1 MWITRVSI
9 KNPVFATMVMV
20 GIVVLGVFSYT
31 RLRVEQMPDVTL
43 PFCNV
48 ITVYPGASPEAVE
61 TDVSKPIEY
70 AVNTVSGVKRIYSNS
85 REGQSQVFVEFR
97 QGTDITRAIQDARDK
112 IALIRSNFPRDVKDP
127 QVVRVDVEDNRPTMS
142 LAVISPTVDLR
153 ELTSLTDQ
161 TIVKTLEHI
170 PGVAQIDVNGRVT
183 RQILIQIKP
192 SSLASLGIGVDQVMA
207 AVQNANQD
215 VPAGRITRGR
225 NDSVVRVEG
234 KIKDPAQFG
243 RIIVAQQ
250 GGGPVYLSQVA
261 DVIDGEKELD
271 SISRINGRPSITLD
285 IRKAQDA
292 NIVET
297 GRGVADALRELKT
310 RLPQDVDVQITYSQA
325 LQAERSVKRVKETIV
340 EGGLLTVLIVFL
352 FLHSW
357 RSTIITGLTLPISV
371 IATFIALYAFG
382 FTLNMMTLMALS
394 LCIGLL
400 IDDAIVV
407 RENIVRHLGMG
418 KSHPTAAREGTDEI
432 GLAVMATTFAI
443 VAVFVPIAFM
453 KGLIGQFF
461 FQFGLTV
468 ATAVL
473 VSLFVSF
480 TLDPM
485 LSSVWH
491 DPAASRFK
499 RVPWLGRF
507 MNRVES
513 VVEWVHAVYG
523 RMLEWAISTRQRRV
537 YVPVFGLWKAARTG
551 DWSEARPR
559 WAKIS
564 NRGIVLW
571 TAFLIFCSSF
581 ALLPLIGKE
590 LQPQVDESFISLR
603 LNTPVGTSLEFT
615 DVKTREVEAILK
627 RFPEVVLAMTTVG
640 NAWDG
645 RNYARVNL
653 KLVDRDKRKRSQK
666 DLERDIRDALKPI
679 PGIELALGYD
689 RPIWV
694 NLLGPDPDTLKTLIN
709 EFAAKVAKVPGIA
722 DMETSE
728 KALNP
733 ALSIRLNN
741 DAAAD
746 LGISVQQ
753 VGATV
758 RPLLAGETVTY
769 WLGPDGQNYEVNVQ
783 LPKQGRQLASDLG
796 NLYLSTNKR
805 GPDGELRMVPLRQV
819 AEIVESTSPQI
830 IKRQDLQRR
839 VALYANAEG
848 RPSGNVGDDVKK
860 IVNETVLPPGYRFAI
875 AGQQEDTEESA
886 SALFAALAMAII
898 FIYLV
903 LASQFASFTQ
913 PLAIMAS
920 LPFTLIG
927 VLLALMLTGTTLN
940 ILSMIG
946 FVMLMGLV
954 TKNAILLV
962 DFANRSRRG
971 GAALHDALLTAG
983 QVRLRPILMTTA
995 AMIFGM
1001 LPLALGLGESGE
1013 TQAPMG
1019 RAIIGGVITSTLL
1032 TLVVVPVIYTY
1043 LDRYMEWHRARRSLR
1058 AMRAALVGSP
1068 HAGEA
1073 RAPQTGAVNTPAT
1086 GD

>member
-9 KNPVFATMVMV
+9 NNPVFATMVMV
-20 GIVVLGVFSYT
+20 GIVVLGVFSYA

-43 PFCNV
+43 PFV
-48 ITVYPGASPEAVE
+48 DVETAYPGASPEVVE
-61 TDVSKPIEY
+61 TDVSKPIEN

-85 REGQSQVFVEFR
+85 REGRSQVFVEFR
-97 QGTDITRAIQDARDK
+97 LGTDVTRAIQDARDK
-112 IALIRSNFPRDVKDP
+112 IAVVRPNFPRDVKDP
-127 QVVRVDVEDNRPTMS
+127 QVVRVEIEDNRPTVA
-142 LAVISPTVDLR
+142 LAVLSPTVELR

-161 TIVKTLEHI
+161 TIVKAVENI
-170 PGVAQIDVNGRVT
+170 PGVAQVTVNGRVT

-192 SSLASLGIGVDQVMA
+192 SALASFGIGVDQVMS

-225 NDSVVRVEG
+225 NDSIVRVEG

-271 SISRINGRPSITLD
+271 SISRINGRPSITID

-297 GRGVADALRELKT
+297 GRGVRDALESLKA
-310 RLPQDVDVQITYSQA
+310 RLPQDVEVRLVYSQA
-325 LQAERSVKRVKETIV
+325 DEVERSIARVKATII
-340 EGGLLTVLIVFL
+340 EGALLTVLIVFL

-357 RSTIITGLTLPISV
+357 RSTVITGLTLPIAV

-418 KSHPTAAREGTDEI
+418 KTHVAAAREGTDEI

-453 KGLIGQFF
+453 KGIVGQFF

-468 ATAVL
+468 AVAVL

-485 LSSVWH
+485 LSSIWR
-491 DPAASRFK
+491 DPPGSRFS

-507 MNRVES
+507 MDRVER
-513 VVEWVHAVYG
+513 VVEWIHAVYG
-523 RMLEWAISTRQRRV
+523 RLLEWAISGAHRRV
-537 YVPVFGLWKAARTG
+537 YLPTIGLWTVARTG
-551 DWSEARPR
+551 QWQALKPR
-559 WAKIS
+559 WATLS

-571 TAFLIFCSSF
+571 TAVLIFFGSF
-581 ALLPLIGKE
+581 ALLPFIGKE
-590 LQPQVDESFISLR
+590 FQPQIDESFISLR
-603 LNTPVGTSLEFT
+603 LNTPVGTSLEST
-615 DVKTREVEAILK
+615 DGKVREVEEVLK
-627 RFPEVVLAMTTVG
+627 QFPEIVLAMTTVG
-640 NAWDG
+640 SWDG

-653 KLVDRDKRKRSQK
+653 RLTDRGERARTQK
-666 DLERDIRDALKPI
+666 DLERAIRNALKPI

-694 NLLGPDPDTLKTLIN
+694 NLLGPDPDRLKQLIN
-709 EFAAKVAKVPGIA
+709 EFAAKVAQVPGIA
-722 DMETSE
+722 DMEISE
-728 KALNP
+728 KAASP

-769 WLGPDGQNYEVNVQ
+769 WLGPDAQNYEVNVQ
-783 LPKQGRQLASDLG
+783 LPKEGRQLASDLG
-796 NLYLSTNKR
+796 NLYISTNKR

-819 AEIVESTSPQI
+819 AEIVETTSPQI

-860 IVNETVLPPGYRFAI
+860 IIEATTLPPGYRFVV
-875 AGQQEDTEESA
+875 AGQQEDTAEST
-886 SALFAALAMAII
+886 AALVASLGLAII

-920 LPFTLIG
+920 LPFTVIG
-927 VLLALMLTGTTLN
+927 VLLALLLTDTTLN
-940 ILSMIG
+940 LFSMIG

-962 DFANRSRRG
+962 DFANRARRG
-971 GAALHDALLTAG
+971 GASLHDALLTAG

-995 AMIFGM
+995 AMIGGM

-1032 TLVVVPVIYTY
+1032 TLVVVPVLYTY
-1043 LDRYMEWHRARRSLR
+1043 LDRLAEWRKARRAVR
-1058 AMRAALVGSP
+1058 HARVAGAAD
-1068 HAGEA
+1068 
-1073 RAPQTGAVNTPAT
+1073 APAP

>member
-1 MWITRVSI
+1 
-9 KNPVFATMVMV
+9 
-20 GIVVLGVFSYT
+20 
-31 RLRVEQMPDVTL
+31 
-43 PFCNV
+43 
-48 ITVYPGASPEAVE
+48 
-61 TDVSKPIEY
+61 
-70 AVNTVSGVKRIYSNS
+70 
-85 REGQSQVFVEFR
+85 
-97 QGTDITRAIQDARDK
+97 
-112 IALIRSNFPRDVKDP
+112 
-127 QVVRVDVEDNRPTMS
+127 
-142 LAVISPTVDLR
+142 
-153 ELTSLTDQ
+153 
-161 TIVKTLEHI
+161 
-170 PGVAQIDVNGRVT
+170 
-183 RQILIQIKP
+183 
-192 SSLASLGIGVDQVMA
+192 
-207 AVQNANQD
+207 
-215 VPAGRITRGR
+215 
-225 NDSVVRVEG
+225 
-234 KIKDPAQFG
+234 
-243 RIIVAQQ
+243 
-250 GGGPVYLSQVA
+250 
-261 DVIDGEKELD
+261 
-271 SISRINGRPSITLD
+271 
-285 IRKAQDA
+285 
-292 NIVET
+292 
-297 GRGVADALRELKT
+297 
-310 RLPQDVDVQITYSQA
+310 
-325 LQAERSVKRVKETIV
+325 
-340 EGGLLTVLIVFL
+340 
-352 FLHSW
+352 
-357 RSTIITGLTLPISV
+357 
-371 IATFIALYAFG
+371 
-382 FTLNMMTLMALS
+382 
-394 LCIGLL
+394 
-400 IDDAIVV
+400 
-407 RENIVRHLGMG
+407 
-418 KSHPTAAREGTDEI
+418 
-432 GLAVMATTFAI
+432 
-443 VAVFVPIAFM
+443 
-453 KGLIGQFF
+453 
-461 FQFGLTV
+461 
-468 ATAVL
+468 
-473 VSLFVSF
+473 
-480 TLDPM
+480 
-485 LSSVWH
+485 
-491 DPAASRFK
+491 
-499 RVPWLGRF
+499 
-507 MNRVES
+507 
-513 VVEWVHAVYG
+513 VYG
-523 RMLEWAISTRQRRV
+523 RMLEWAISTQQRRV
-537 YVPVFGLWKAARTG
+537 YVPVFGVWRAVRTG
-551 DWSEARPR
+551 EASALRPR

-571 TAFLIFCSSF
+571 TAFAIFCSSF
-581 ALLPLIGKE
+581 ALLPFIGKE

-615 DVKTREVEAILK
+615 DVKTREVERVLK
-627 RFPEVVLAMTTVG
+627 QFPEIALAMTTVG

-653 KLVDRDKRKRSQK
+653 KLTDRESRTRSQK
-666 DLERDIRDALKPI
+666 DLERVIRNALKPI
-679 PGIELALGYD
+679 PGIELALGFD

-694 NLLGPDPDTLKTLIN
+694 NLLGPDPDTLKKLIS
-709 EFAAKVAKVPGIA
+709 EFAAKVSKVPGIA

-783 LPKQGRQLASDLG
+783 LPKEGRRLASDLG

-819 AEIVESTSPQI
+819 ADIAESTSPQI

-860 IVNETVLPPGYRFAI
+860 IVKETVLPPGYRFVI

-913 PLAIMAS
+913 PVAIMAS

-927 VLLALMLTGTTLN
+927 VLLALILTGTTLN

-962 DFANRSRRG
+962 DFANRSRRA
-971 GAALHDALLTAG
+971 GATLHDALLTAG

-1019 RAIIGGVITSTLL
+1019 RAIIGGVLTSTLL

-1043 LDRYMEWHRARRSLR
+1043 LDRFMEWRRVRKARR
-1058 AMRAALVGSP
+1058 AI
-1068 HAGEA
+1068 HAGTIGA
-1073 RAPQTGAVNTPAT
+1073 TDADTGRATPPRTADAPAT

>member
-1 MWITRVSI
+1 
-9 KNPVFATMVMV
+9 
-20 GIVVLGVFSYT
+20 
-31 RLRVEQMPDVTL
+31 
-43 PFCNV
+43 
-48 ITVYPGASPEAVE
+48 
-61 TDVSKPIEY
+61 
-70 AVNTVSGVKRIYSNS
+70 
-85 REGQSQVFVEFR
+85 
-97 QGTDITRAIQDARDK
+97 
-112 IALIRSNFPRDVKDP
+112 
-127 QVVRVDVEDNRPTMS
+127 
-142 LAVISPTVDLR
+142 
-153 ELTSLTDQ
+153 
-161 TIVKTLEHI
+161 
-170 PGVAQIDVNGRVT
+170 
-183 RQILIQIKP
+183 
-192 SSLASLGIGVDQVMA
+192 
-207 AVQNANQD
+207 
-215 VPAGRITRGR
+215 
-225 NDSVVRVEG
+225 
-234 KIKDPAQFG
+234 
-243 RIIVAQQ
+243 
-250 GGGPVYLSQVA
+250 
-261 DVIDGEKELD
+261 
-271 SISRINGRPSITLD
+271 
-285 IRKAQDA
+285 
-292 NIVET
+292 
-297 GRGVADALRELKT
+297 
-310 RLPQDVDVQITYSQA
+310 
-325 LQAERSVKRVKETIV
+325 
-340 EGGLLTVLIVFL
+340 
-352 FLHSW
+352 
-357 RSTIITGLTLPISV
+357 
-371 IATFIALYAFG
+371 
-382 FTLNMMTLMALS
+382 MMTLMALS

-418 KSHPTAAREGTDEI
+418 KSHPAAAREGTDEI

-453 KGLIGQFF
+453 KGIVGQFF

-468 ATAVL
+468 AVAVL

-491 DPAASRFK
+491 DPPGSRFS

-507 MNRVES
+507 MDRVED
-513 VVEWVHAVYG
+513 VVQWFHAVYG
-523 RMLEWAISTRQRRV
+523 RLLEWAISEKRRRL
-537 YVPVFGLWKAARTG
+537 YIPTIGIFAAVRTK
-551 DWSEARPR
+551 SSTPLRPR
-559 WAKIS
+559 WVTIT

-571 TAFLIFCSSF
+571 TALLIFLGSF
-581 ALLPLIGKE
+581 GLLPFIGKE
-590 LQPQVDESFISLR
+590 FSPQVDESFISLR

-615 DVKTREVEAILK
+615 DKKIREAEAALK
-627 RFPEVVLAMTTVG
+627 QFPEILFAMTTVG

-645 RNYARVNL
+645 RNYARINL
-653 KLVDRDKRKRSQK
+653 KLTDRDKRARTQK
-666 DLERDIRDALKPI
+666 DLERDIRNALKPI
-679 PGIELALGYD
+679 PGIELAVGYD

-694 NLLGPDPDTLKTLIN
+694 NLLGPDPETLTKLIN

-746 LGISVQQ
+746 LGISVQR

-783 LPKQGRQLASDLG
+783 LPRAGRQLASDLG

-819 AEIVESTSPQI
+819 ADIVESTSPQI

-860 IVNETVLPPGYRFAI
+860 IMDATVLPPGYRFAI
-875 AGQQEDTEESA
+875 AGQQEDTQESM
-886 SALFAALAMAII
+886 SALVAALGLAII

-913 PLAIMAS
+913 PVAIMAS

-927 VLLALMLTGTTLN
+927 VLLALLLTGTTLN

-971 GAALHDALLTAG
+971 GASLHDALLTAG
-983 QVRLRPILMTTA
+983 QVRLRPIMMTTA

-1001 LPLALGLGESGE
+1001 LPLAMGLGESGE

-1019 RAIIGGVITSTLL
+1019 RAIIGGVMTSTLL

-1043 LDRYMEWHRARRSLR
+1043 LDRLTEWRRARKSRH
-1058 AMRAALVGSP
+1058 AARIAS
-1068 HAGEA
+1068 AD
-1073 RAPQTGAVNTPAT
+1073 APAS

>member
-1 MWITRVSI
+1 MWVTRVSI

-20 GIVVLGVFSYT
+20 GIVVLGLFSYA

-43 PFCNV
+43 PFV
-48 ITVYPGASPEAVE
+48 DIETVYPGASPEVVE
-61 TDVSKPIEY
+61 TDVSKPIEN

-85 REGQSQVFVEFR
+85 RDGRSQVFVEFR
-97 QGTDITRAIQDARDK
+97 LGTDVTRAIQDARDK
-112 IALIRSNFPRDVKDP
+112 IALVRPTFPRDVKDP
-127 QVVRVDVEDNRPTMS
+127 QVIRVQIEDNQPTVS
-142 LAVISPTVDLR
+142 LAVLSPTVDLR

-161 TIVKTLEHI
+161 TIVKVLENI

-192 SSLASLGIGVDQVMA
+192 SAMTSFGIGIDQVMT

-215 VPAGRITRGR
+215 VPAGRITRGH
-225 NDSVVRVEG
+225 NDSIVRVEG

-271 SISRINGRPSITLD
+271 SISRINGRPSITID

-292 NIVET
+292 NIIET
-297 GRGVADALRELKT
+297 GRGVKEAIESLKG
-310 RLPQDVDVQITYSQA
+310 RLPQDVEVRIVYSQA
-325 LQAERSVKRVKETIV
+325 DQVQKSLDRVKSTIL
-340 EGGLLTVLIVFL
+340 EGALLTVLIVFL

-357 RSTIITGLTLPISV
+357 RSTIITGLTLPIAV

-407 RENIVRHLGMG
+407 RENIVRHLTLG
-418 KSHPTAAREGTDEI
+418 KTHVAAAREGTDEI

-453 KGLIGQFF
+453 KGIIGQFF

-468 ATAVL
+468 AVAVL

-485 LSSVWH
+485 LSSVWR
-491 DPAASRFK
+491 DPPGSRFS

-507 MNRVES
+507 MDRVES
-513 VVEWVHAVYG
+513 VVEWVHKVYG
-523 RMLEWAISTRQRRV
+523 RLLEWAISDTHRRV
-537 YVPVFGLWKAARTG
+537 YVPAIGLWTALRTG
-551 DWSEARPR
+551 DWRALKPR
-559 WAKIS
+559 RATIT
-564 NRGIVLW
+564 NRGIVVW
-571 TAFLIFCSSF
+571 TALLIFFGSF
-581 ALLPLIGKE
+581 ALLPFIGKE
-590 LQPQVDESFISLR
+590 FQPQVDESFISLR

-615 DVKTREVEAILK
+615 DSKVREIETVLK
-627 RFPEVVLAMTTVG
+627 QFPEIVLAMTTVG
-640 NAWDG
+640 TQDG
-645 RNYARVNL
+645 RNYARVNVRL
-653 KLVDRDKRKRSQK
+653 TDRGARSRSQK
-666 DLERDIRDALKPI
+666 DIETAIRTALKPI

-694 NLLGPDPDTLKTLIN
+694 NLLGPDPDTLKQLIN
-709 EFAAKVAKVPGIA
+709 EFAEKVAKVPGIA

-728 KALNP
+728 KAANP

-769 WLGPDGQNYEVNVQ
+769 WLGPDQQNYEVNVQ
-783 LPKQGRQLASDLG
+783 LPREGRRLASDLG
-796 NLYLSTNKR
+796 NLYISTNKR

-819 AEIVESTSPQI
+819 AEIVETTSPQI

-860 IVNETVLPPGYRFAI
+860 IIDATKLPPGYRFAI
-875 AGQQEDTEESA
+875 AGQQEDTAESM
-886 SALFAALAMAII
+886 AALLSSLALAII

-913 PLAIMAS
+913 PVAIMAS

-927 VLLALMLTGTTLN
+927 VLLALLLTNTTLN

-962 DFANRSRRG
+962 DFANRTRRG
-971 GAALHDALLTAG
+971 GATLHDALLTAG

-1043 LDRYMEWHRARRSLR
+1043 LDRLHEWWRARK
-1058 AMRAALVGSP
+1058 AAR
-1068 HAGEA
+1068 EA
-1073 RAPQTGAVNTPAT
+1073 RHAARADAPAT

>member
-192 SSLASLGIGVDQVMA
+192 SSLASLGIGVDQVMS

-215 VPAGRITRGR
+215 VPAGRITRGQ

-325 LQAERSVKRVKETIV
+325 EQAERSVKRVKETII

-418 KSHPTAAREGTDEI
+418 KSHPAAAREGTDEI

-513 VVEWVHAVYG
+513 VIEWVHAVYG

-551 DWSEARPR
+551 DWSAARPR

-627 RFPEVVLAMTTVG
+627 RFPEVLLAMTTVG

-645 RNYARVNL
+645 RN
-653 KLVDRDKRKRSQK
+653 
-666 DLERDIRDALKPI
+666 
-679 PGIELALGYD
+679 
-689 RPIWV
+689 
-694 NLLGPDPDTLKTLIN
+694 
-709 EFAAKVAKVPGIA
+709 
-722 DMETSE
+722 
-728 KALNP
+728 
-733 ALSIRLNN
+733 
-741 DAAAD
+741 
-746 LGISVQQ
+746 
-753 VGATV
+753 
-758 RPLLAGETVTY
+758 
-769 WLGPDGQNYEVNVQ
+769 
-783 LPKQGRQLASDLG
+783 
-796 NLYLSTNKR
+796 
-805 GPDGELRMVPLRQV
+805 
-819 AEIVESTSPQI
+819 
-830 IKRQDLQRR
+830 
-839 VALYANAEG
+839 
-848 RPSGNVGDDVKK
+848 
-860 IVNETVLPPGYRFAI
+860 
-875 AGQQEDTEESA
+875 
-886 SALFAALAMAII
+886 
-898 FIYLV
+898 
-903 LASQFASFTQ
+903 
-913 PLAIMAS
+913 
-920 LPFTLIG
+920 
-927 VLLALMLTGTTLN
+927 
-940 ILSMIG
+940 
-946 FVMLMGLV
+946 
-954 TKNAILLV
+954 
-962 DFANRSRRG
+962 
-971 GAALHDALLTAG
+971 
-983 QVRLRPILMTTA
+983 
-995 AMIFGM
+995 
-1001 LPLALGLGESGE
+1001 
-1013 TQAPMG
+1013 
-1019 RAIIGGVITSTLL
+1019 
-1032 TLVVVPVIYTY
+1032 
-1043 LDRYMEWHRARRSLR
+1043 
-1058 AMRAALVGSP
+1058 
-1068 HAGEA
+1068 
-1073 RAPQTGAVNTPAT
+1073 
-1086 GD
+1086 

>member
-20 GIVVLGVFSYT
+20 GICVLGLFAYA
-31 RLRVEQMPDVTL
+31 RLRVEQMPDVSL
-43 PFCNV
+43 PFCNI

-85 REGQSQVFVEFR
+85 RDAQSQVFVQFR
-97 QGTDITRAIQDARDK
+97 EGTDITRAIQDARDK
-112 IALIRSNFPRDVKDP
+112 IALIRSSFPRDVKDP
-127 QVVRVDVEDNRPTMS
+127 QVVRVDVEDNRATVS
-142 LAVISPTVDLR
+142 LAVLSKTVDLR

-161 TIVKTLEHI
+161 TIVKALENI
-170 PGVAQIDVNGRVT
+170 PGVAQVDVNGRVT

-192 SSLASLGIGVDQVMA
+192 SALASLGIGVDQVMT

-215 VPAGRITRGR
+215 VPAGRITRGH

-271 SISRINGRPSITLD
+271 SISRINGRPAITID

-297 GRGVADALRELKT
+297 GRGVAQALKDLKQ
-310 RLPQDVDVQITYSQA
+310 RLPADVDVQLVFSQA
-325 LQAERSVKRVKETIV
+325 EEVEASVARVKSTII
-340 EGGLLTVLIVFL
+340 EGALLTVLIVFL

-357 RSTIITGLTLPISV
+357 RSTIITGLTLPIAV

-407 RENIVRHLGMG
+407 RENIVRHLSMG
-418 KSHPTAAREGTDEI
+418 KSHVAAAREGTDEI

-453 KGLIGQFF
+453 KGIVGQFF

-468 ATAVL
+468 AVAVL

-485 LSSVWH
+485 LSSVWR
-491 DPAASRFK
+491 DPPGSRFSK
-499 RVPWLGRF
+499 APWLGRF
-507 MNRVES
+507 MDRVEG
-513 VVEWVHAVYG
+513 VVEWVHKVYG
-523 RMLEWAISTRQRRV
+523 RLLNWAISDSKHRL
-537 YVPVFGLWKAARTG
+537 YVPTIGVLKAIHTRSLAPLK
-551 DWSEARPR
+551 PR
-559 WAKIS
+559 WARIT

-571 TAFLIFCSSF
+571 VAVLIFFGSF
-581 ALLPLIGKE
+581 TLLPFIGKE
-590 LQPQVDESFISLR
+590 FSPQVDESFISLR

-615 DVKTREVEAILK
+615 DTKVREVEQVLK
-627 RFPEVVLAMTTVG
+627 QFPEVVLAMTTVG
-640 NAWDG
+640 SAWDG

-653 KLVDRDKRKRSQK
+653 KLTPRGDRARTQK
-666 DLERDIRDALKPI
+666 DLEKAIRDALKPI
-679 PGIELALGYD
+679 PGIELALGFD

-694 NLLGPDPDTLKTLIN
+694 NLLGPDPDTLKQLIN

-728 KALNP
+728 KAANP

-769 WLGPDGQNYEVNVQ
+769 WLAPDGNNYEVNVQ
-783 LPKQGRQLASDLG
+783 LPKEGRRLASDLG
-796 NLYLSTNKR
+796 NLYLSTNKK
-805 GPDGELRMVPLRQV
+805 GPDGEQRMVPLRQV

-860 IVNETVLPPGYRFAI
+860 IIKDTQLPPGYRFAI
-875 AGQQEDTEESA
+875 AGQQEDTEESMTA
-886 SALFAALAMAII
+886 LISALALAVI

-913 PLAIMAS
+913 PVAIMAS

-927 VLLALMLTGTTLN
+927 VLLALLLTGTTLN

-962 DFANRSRRG
+962 DFANRGRRG
-971 GAALHDALLTAG
+971 GESLHDALLAAG

-1019 RAIIGGVITSTLL
+1019 RAIIGGVITSTML

-1043 LDRYMEWHRARRSLR
+1043 LDRFNEWNKARRT
-1058 AMRAALVGSP
+1058 AK
-1068 HAGEA
+1068 EA
-1073 RAPQTGAVNTPAT
+1073 RHAAAVNAPAP
-1086 GD
+1086 GDD

>member
-1 MWITRVSI
+1 M
-9 KNPVFATMVMV
+9 
-20 GIVVLGVFSYT
+20 G
-31 RLRVEQMPDVTL
+31 
-43 PFCNV
+43 
-48 ITVYPGASPEAVE
+48 
-61 TDVSKPIEY
+61 
-70 AVNTVSGVKRIYSNS
+70 
-85 REGQSQVFVEFR
+85 
-97 QGTDITRAIQDARDK
+97 
-112 IALIRSNFPRDVKDP
+112 
-127 QVVRVDVEDNRPTMS
+127 
-142 LAVISPTVDLR
+142 VDL
-153 ELTSLTDQ
+153 
-161 TIVKTLEHI
+161 
-170 PGVAQIDVNGRVT
+170 
-183 RQILIQIKP
+183 
-192 SSLASLGIGVDQVMA
+192 VMR
-207 AVQNANQD
+207 AVQTANPD
-215 VPAGRITRGR
+215 GPAGRTPRGHH
-225 NDSVVRVEG
+225 DSVVRVEG
-234 KIKDPAQFG
+234 KIKDPVQFG
-243 RIIVAQQ
+243 RIIDAQQ

-271 SISRINGRPSITLD
+271 SISRINGRPSITID

-297 GRGVADALRELKT
+297 GRGVRDAIQALKA
-310 RLPQDVDVQITYSQA
+310 RLPQDVEVQLVYSQA
-325 LQAERSVKRVKETIV
+325 EQVEASVARVKATII
-340 EGGLLTVLIVFL
+340 EGALLTVLIVFL

-357 RSTIITGLTLPISV
+357 RSTIITGLTLPIAV
-371 IATFIALYAFG
+371 IATFIAIYAFG

-418 KSHPTAAREGTDEI
+418 KSHPAAAREGTDEI

-453 KGLIGQFF
+453 KGIVGQFF

-468 ATAVL
+468 AVAVL
-473 VSLFVSF
+473 VSLFVRF

-491 DPAASRFK
+491 DPPGSRFS

-507 MNRVES
+507 MDRVED
-513 VVEWVHAVYG
+513 VVQWFHAVYG
-523 RMLEWAISTRQRRV
+523 RLLEWAISEKRRRL
-537 YVPVFGLWKAARTG
+537 YIPAIGVFAALRAG
-551 DWSEARPR
+551 SSAPLRPR
-559 WAKIS
+559 WVTIT

-571 TAFLIFCSSF
+571 TALLIFLGSF
-581 ALLPLIGKE
+581 GLLPFIGKE
-590 LQPQVDESFISLR
+590 FSPQVDESFISLR

-615 DVKTREVEAILK
+615 DKKVREAEAVLK
-627 RFPEVVLAMTTVG
+627 QFPEILLAMTTVG

-645 RNYARVNL
+645 RNYARINL
-653 KLVDRDKRKRSQK
+653 KLTDRDKRARTQK
-666 DLERDIRDALKPI
+666 ELERDIRNALKPI

-694 NLLGPDPDTLKTLIN
+694 NLLGPDPDTLKQLIN
-709 EFAAKVAKVPGIA
+709 EFAAKVAKIPGIA

-746 LGISVQQ
+746 LGISVQR

-783 LPKQGRQLASDLG
+783 LPREGRQLASDLG

-819 AEIVESTSPQI
+819 ADIVESTSPQI

-860 IVNETVLPPGYRFAI
+860 IIDSTVLPPGYRFAV
-875 AGQQEDTEESA
+875 AGQQEDTQESM
-886 SALFAALAMAII
+886 SALVAALGLAII

-913 PLAIMAS
+913 PVAIMAS

-927 VLLALMLTGTTLN
+927 VLLALLLTGTTLN

-971 GAALHDALLTAG
+971 GASLHDALLTAG
-983 QVRLRPILMTTA
+983 QVRLRPIMMTTA

-1019 RAIIGGVITSTLL
+1019 RAIIGGVLTSTLL

-1043 LDRYMEWHRARRSLR
+1043 LDRFTEWRRARKARHAARISR
-1058 AMRAALVGSP
+1058 AD
-1068 HAGEA
+1068 
-1073 RAPQTGAVNTPAT
+1073 APAP

>member
-20 GIVVLGVFSYT
+20 GIVVLGAFSYA
-31 RLRVEQMPDVTL
+31 RLGVEQMPDVKL
-43 PFCNV
+43 PFANV

-61 TDVSKPIEY
+61 NDVSRPIEY

-85 REGQSQVFVEFR
+85 REAQSQVFVEFR
-97 QGTDITRAIQDARDK
+97 LGTDITRAIQDARDK

-142 LAVISPTVDLR
+142 LAVLSPTVDLR

-161 TIVKTLEHI
+161 TIVKALENV

-192 SSLASLGIGVDQVMA
+192 SALASLGIGVDQVMT

-215 VPAGRITRGR
+215 VPAGRITRGH

-250 GGGPVYLSQVA
+250 GGGAVYLSQVA

-297 GRGVADALRELKT
+297 GRGVREALQSLKQ
-310 RLPQDVDVQITYSQA
+310 RLPQDVEVRMVYSQA
-325 LQAERSVKRVKETIV
+325 EQVERSVARVKATII
-340 EGGLLTVLIVFL
+340 EGALLTVLIVFL

-382 FTLNMMTLMALS
+382 FTLNMMTLMAMS

-418 KSHPTAAREGTDEI
+418 KAHPAAAREGTDEI

-468 ATAVL
+468 AVAVL

-491 DPAASRFK
+491 DPPGSRFS

-507 MNRVES
+507 MDRVER
-513 VVEWVHAVYG
+513 VIEWMHAVYG
-523 RMLEWAISTRQRRV
+523 RVLEWAIGEKKRRI
-537 YVPVFGLWKAARTG
+537 YVPVVGVWRALRTG
-551 DWSEARPR
+551 SLQALKPR
-559 WAKIS
+559 WATIS
-564 NRGIVLW
+564 HRGIVLW
-571 TAFLIFCSSF
+571 TAIAIFFGSF
-581 ALLPLIGKE
+581 ALLPFIGKE
-590 LQPQVDESFISLR
+590 FQPQVDESFISLR

-615 DVKTREVEAILK
+615 DSKVHEVEALLK
-627 RFPEVVLAMTTVG
+627 QFPEIVLAMTTVG

-645 RNYARVNL
+645 RNYARINL
-653 KLVDRDKRKRSQK
+653 KLTDRTERARSQK
-666 DLERDIRDALKPI
+666 DLERAIRQALRPI

-694 NLLGPDPDTLKTLIN
+694 NLLGQDPETLKRLIS
-709 EFAAKVAKVPGIA
+709 EFAEKVAKVPGIA

-758 RPLLAGETVTY
+758 RPLLAGETVSY
-769 WLGPDGQNYEVNVQ
+769 WLGPDAQNYEVNVQ
-783 LPKQGRQLASDLG
+783 LPKEGRRLASDLG

-805 GPDGELRMVPLRQV
+805 GPDGQLRMVPLRQV
-819 AEIVESTSPQI
+819 AEIVETTSPQI

-860 IVNETVLPPGYRFAI
+860 IVEATVLPPGYRFAI
-875 AGQQEDTEESA
+875 AGQQEDTQESM
-886 SALFAALAMAII
+886 SALIASLGLAII

-913 PLAIMAS
+913 PIAIMAS

-927 VLLALMLTGTTLN
+927 VLLALLLTGTTLN

-962 DFANRSRRG
+962 DFANRARRG
-971 GAALHDALLTAG
+971 GAELHDALLSAG

-1019 RAIIGGVITSTLL
+1019 RAIIGGVVTSTLL

-1043 LDRYMEWHRARRSLR
+1043 LDHLMGWRRARRAR
-1058 AMRAALVGSP
+1058 HAATAAHS
-1068 HAGEA
+1068 A
-1073 RAPQTGAVNTPAT
+1073 APAHPAPVTPAAAAAP
-1086 GD
+1086 GDD

>member
-20 GIVVLGVFSYT
+20 GIVVLGLFAYA
-31 RLRVEQMPDVTL
+31 RLGVEQMPDVTL

-61 TDVSKPIEY
+61 IDVSKPIEY

-127 QVVRVDVEDNRPTMS
+127 QVVRVDVEDNRPTVS
-142 LAVISPTVDLR
+142 LAVLSPTVDLR

-161 TIVKTLEHI
+161 TIVKAIENI
-170 PGVAQIDVNGRVT
+170 PGVAQVDVNGRVT

-192 SSLASLGIGVDQVMA
+192 SALASLGIGVDQVMT

-215 VPAGRITRGR
+215 VPAGRITRGQ

-234 KIKDPAQFG
+234 KIKDPVQFG

-250 GGGPVYLSQVA
+250 GGGPVYHSQVA

-271 SISRINGRPSITLD
+271 SISRINGRPSITID

-297 GRGVADALRELKT
+297 GRGVRDAIQALKA
-310 RLPQDVDVQITYSQA
+310 RLPQDVEVQLVYSQA
-325 LQAERSVKRVKETIV
+325 EQVEASVARVKATII
-340 EGGLLTVLIVFL
+340 EGALLTVLIVFL

-357 RSTIITGLTLPISV
+357 RSTIITGLTLPIAV
-371 IATFIALYAFG
+371 IATFIAIYAFG

-418 KSHPTAAREGTDEI
+418 KSHPAAAREGTDEI

-453 KGLIGQFF
+453 KGIVGQFF

-468 ATAVL
+468 AVAVL

-491 DPAASRFK
+491 DPPGSRFS

-507 MNRVES
+507 MDRVED
-513 VVEWVHAVYG
+513 VVQWFHAVYG
-523 RMLEWAISTRQRRV
+523 RLLEWAISEKRRRL
-537 YVPVFGLWKAARTG
+537 YIPAIGVFAALRAG
-551 DWSEARPR
+551 SSAPLRPR
-559 WAKIS
+559 WVTIT

-571 TAFLIFCSSF
+571 TALLIFLGSF
-581 ALLPLIGKE
+581 GLLPFIGKE
-590 LQPQVDESFISLR
+590 FSPQVDESFISLR

-615 DVKTREVEAILK
+615 DKKVREAEAVLK
-627 RFPEVVLAMTTVG
+627 QFPEILLAMTTVG

-645 RNYARVNL
+645 RNYARINL
-653 KLVDRDKRKRSQK
+653 KLTDRDKRARTQK
-666 DLERDIRDALKPI
+666 DLERDIRNALKPI

-694 NLLGPDPDTLKTLIN
+694 NLLGPDPDTLKQLIN
-709 EFAAKVAKVPGIA
+709 EFAAKVAKIPGIA

-746 LGISVQQ
+746 LGISVQR

-783 LPKQGRQLASDLG
+783 LPREGRQLASDLG

-819 AEIVESTSPQI
+819 ADIVESTSPQI

-860 IVNETVLPPGYRFAI
+860 IIDSTVLPPGYRFAV
-875 AGQQEDTEESA
+875 AGQQEDTQESM
-886 SALFAALAMAII
+886 SALVAALGLAII

-913 PLAIMAS
+913 PVAIMAS

-927 VLLALMLTGTTLN
+927 VLLALLLTGTTLN

-971 GAALHDALLTAG
+971 GASLHDALLTAG
-983 QVRLRPILMTTA
+983 QVRLRPIMMTTA

-1019 RAIIGGVITSTLL
+1019 RAIIGGVLTSTLL

-1043 LDRYMEWHRARRSLR
+1043 LDRFTEWRRARKARHAARISR
-1058 AMRAALVGSP
+1058 AD
-1068 HAGEA
+1068 
-1073 RAPQTGAVNTPAT
+1073 APAP

>member
-9 KNPVFATMVMV
+9 NNPVFATMVMV
-20 GIVVLGVFSYT
+20 GIVVLGVFSYA

-43 PFCNV
+43 PFV
-48 ITVYPGASPEAVE
+48 DIETVYPGASPEVVE

-85 REGQSQVFVEFR
+85 REGRSQVFVEFR
-97 QGTDITRAIQDARDK
+97 LGTDVTRAIQDARDK
-112 IALIRSNFPRDVKDP
+112 IALVRPSFPRDVKDP
-127 QVVRVDVEDNRPTMS
+127 QVVRVEIEDNRPTIS
-142 LAVISPTVDLR
+142 LAVLSPTVELR

-161 TIVKTLEHI
+161 TIVKAVENI
-170 PGVAQIDVNGRVT
+170 PGVAQVIVNGRVT

-192 SSLASLGIGVDQVMA
+192 SALASLGIGVDQVMT

-215 VPAGRITRGR
+215 VPAGRITRGH
-225 NDSVVRVEG
+225 NDSIVRVEG
-234 KIKDPAQFG
+234 KIKDPSQFA

-271 SISRINGRPSITLD
+271 SISRINGRPSITID
-285 IRKAQDA
+285 IRKSQDA
-292 NIVET
+292 NIIET
-297 GRGVADALRELKT
+297 GRGVREAIESLKA
-310 RLPQDVDVQITYSQA
+310 RLPQDVEVRLVYSQA
-325 LQAERSVKRVKETIV
+325 DQVEASVAQVKATIV
-340 EGGLLTVLIVFL
+340 EGALLTVLIVFL

-357 RSTIITGLTLPISV
+357 RSTIITGLTLPIAV
-371 IATFIALYAFG
+371 IATFIAIYAFG

-407 RENIVRHLGMG
+407 RENIVRHLGLG
-418 KSHPTAAREGTDEI
+418 KTHHAAAREGTDEI

-453 KGLIGQFF
+453 KGLVGQFF

-468 ATAVL
+468 AVAVL

-485 LSSVWH
+485 LSSVWR
-491 DPAASRFK
+491 DPPGSRFS

-507 MNRVES
+507 MDRVER
-513 VVEWVHAVYG
+513 VVDWAHTVYG
-523 RMLEWAISTRQRRV
+523 RLLEWAISDAKHRLHVPAVGVWAALRTRQW
-537 YVPVFGLWKAARTG
+537 GAL
-551 DWSEARPR
+551 RPR
-559 WAKIS
+559 RATIS

-571 TAFLIFCSSF
+571 IAVLIFFSSF

-590 LQPQVDESFISLR
+590 FSPQVDESFISLR
-603 LNTPVGTSLEFT
+603 LNTPVGTSLEST
-615 DVKTREVEAILK
+615 DGKIREVEAVLK
-627 RFPEVVLAMTTVG
+627 QFPEIVLAMTTVG
-640 NAWDG
+640 SWDG

-653 KLVDRDKRKRSQK
+653 RLTDRGKRALSQK
-666 DLERDIRDALKPI
+666 ELERAIRQALRPI

-694 NLLGPDPDTLKTLIN
+694 NLLGPDPDTLKQLIN
-709 EFAAKVAKVPGIA
+709 EFADKVAKVPGIA

-769 WLGPDGQNYEVNVQ
+769 WLGPDQQNYEVNVQ
-783 LPKQGRQLASDLG
+783 LPREGRQLASDLG
-796 NLYLSTNKR
+796 NLYISTNKR

-819 AEIVESTSPQI
+819 AEIVETTSPQI

-860 IVNETVLPPGYRFAI
+860 IVDSTQLPPGYRFTI
-875 AGQQEDTEESA
+875 AGQQEDSAESV
-886 SALFAALAMAII
+886 AALTAALGLAII

-903 LASQFASFTQ
+903 LASQFASFTH

-927 VLLALMLTGTTLN
+927 VLLALVLTGTTLN
-940 ILSMIG
+940 IFSMIG

-971 GAALHDALLTAG
+971 GTALHDALLLAG

-1043 LDRYMEWHRARRSLR
+1043 LDHLTEWRKARR
-1058 AMRAALVGSP
+1058 AARHGRV
-1068 HAGEA
+1068 AEA
-1073 RAPQTGAVNTPAT
+1073 TDAPAP

>member
-1 MWITRVSI
+1 
-9 KNPVFATMVMV
+9 
-20 GIVVLGVFSYT
+20 
-31 RLRVEQMPDVTL
+31 
-43 PFCNV
+43 
-48 ITVYPGASPEAVE
+48 
-61 TDVSKPIEY
+61 
-70 AVNTVSGVKRIYSNS
+70 
-85 REGQSQVFVEFR
+85 
-97 QGTDITRAIQDARDK
+97 
-112 IALIRSNFPRDVKDP
+112 
-127 QVVRVDVEDNRPTMS
+127 
-142 LAVISPTVDLR
+142 
-153 ELTSLTDQ
+153 
-161 TIVKTLEHI
+161 
-170 PGVAQIDVNGRVT
+170 
-183 RQILIQIKP
+183 
-192 SSLASLGIGVDQVMA
+192 
-207 AVQNANQD
+207 
-215 VPAGRITRGR
+215 
-225 NDSVVRVEG
+225 
-234 KIKDPAQFG
+234 
-243 RIIVAQQ
+243 
-250 GGGPVYLSQVA
+250 
-261 DVIDGEKELD
+261 
-271 SISRINGRPSITLD
+271 
-285 IRKAQDA
+285 
-292 NIVET
+292 
-297 GRGVADALRELKT
+297 
-310 RLPQDVDVQITYSQA
+310 
-325 LQAERSVKRVKETIV
+325 
-340 EGGLLTVLIVFL
+340 
-352 FLHSW
+352 
-357 RSTIITGLTLPISV
+357 
-371 IATFIALYAFG
+371 
-382 FTLNMMTLMALS
+382 
-394 LCIGLL
+394 
-400 IDDAIVV
+400 
-407 RENIVRHLGMG
+407 VRHLGMG
-418 KSHPTAAREGTDEI
+418 KSHPAAAREGTDEI

-453 KGLIGQFF
+453 KGIVGQFF

-468 ATAVL
+468 AVAVL

-491 DPAASRFK
+491 DPPGSRFS

-507 MNRVES
+507 MDRVED
-513 VVEWVHAVYG
+513 VVQWFHAVYG
-523 RMLEWAISTRQRRV
+523 RLLEWAISEKRRRLFIPTIGIFAALRTRSST
-537 YVPVFGLWKAARTG
+537 PL
-551 DWSEARPR
+551 RPR
-559 WAKIS
+559 WVTIT

-571 TAFLIFCSSF
+571 TALLIFLGSF
-581 ALLPLIGKE
+581 GLLPFIGKE
-590 LQPQVDESFISLR
+590 FSPQVDESFISLR

-615 DVKTREVEAILK
+615 DKKVREAEAVLK
-627 RFPEVVLAMTTVG
+627 QFPEILFAMTTVG

-645 RNYARVNL
+645 RNYARINL
-653 KLVDRDKRKRSQK
+653 KLTERGKRARTQK
-666 DLERDIRDALKPI
+666 DLERDIRNALKPV
-679 PGIELALGYD
+679 PGIELAVGYD

-694 NLLGPDPDTLKTLIN
+694 NLLGPDPETLTKLIN

-746 LGISVQQ
+746 LGISVQR

-783 LPKQGRQLASDLG
+783 LPREGRQLASDLG
-796 NLYLSTNKR
+796 NLYVSTNKR
-805 GPDGELRMVPLRQV
+805 GPDGDLRMVPLRQV
-819 AEIVESTSPQI
+819 ADIVESTSPQI

-860 IVNETVLPPGYRFAI
+860 IIDATVLPPGYRFAI
-875 AGQQEDTEESA
+875 AGQQEDTQESM
-886 SALFAALAMAII
+886 SALVAALGLAII

-913 PLAIMAS
+913 PIAIMAS

-927 VLLALMLTGTTLN
+927 VLLALLLTGTTLN

-971 GAALHDALLTAG
+971 GASLHDALLTAG
-983 QVRLRPILMTTA
+983 QVRLRPIMMTTA

-1001 LPLALGLGESGE
+1001 LPLAMGLGESGE

-1019 RAIIGGVITSTLL
+1019 RAIIGGVMTSTLL

-1043 LDRYMEWHRARRSLR
+1043 LDRLTEWRRARKTRH
-1058 AMRAALVGSP
+1058 AARIAS
-1068 HAGEA
+1068 AD
-1073 RAPQTGAVNTPAT
+1073 APAP

>member
-20 GIVVLGVFSYT
+20 GIVVLGLFSYA

-43 PFCNV
+43 PFV
-48 ITVYPGASPEAVE
+48 DVETDYPGASPEVVE

-70 AVNTVSGVKRIYSNS
+70 AVNTVSGVRRIYSNS
-85 REGQSQVFVEFR
+85 REGRSQVFVEFR
-97 QGTDITRAIQDARDK
+97 LGTDISRAIQDARDK
-112 IALIRSNFPRDVKDP
+112 IALVRPSFPRDVKDP
-127 QVVRVDVEDNRPTMS
+127 QVVRVQIDDNRPTVS
-142 LAVISPTVDLR
+142 VAVLSPTVELR

-161 TIVKTLEHI
+161 TIVKVLENI
-170 PGVAQIDVNGRVT
+170 PGVAQVTVNGRVT

-192 SSLASLGIGVDQVMA
+192 SALASFGIGVDQVMT

-215 VPAGRITRGR
+215 VPAGRITRGHS
-225 NDSVVRVEG
+225 DSIVRVEG
-234 KIKDPAQFG
+234 RIKDPAQFG

-271 SISRINGRPSITLD
+271 SISRINGRPSITID

-297 GRGVADALRELKT
+297 GRGVREALESLKS
-310 RLPQDVDVQITYSQA
+310 RLPADVEVRLINSQA
-325 LQAERSVKRVKETIV
+325 DQVEASIARVKATII

-357 RSTIITGLTLPISV
+357 RSTIITGLTLPIAV

-418 KSHPTAAREGTDEI
+418 KSHPAAAREGTDEI

-453 KGLIGQFF
+453 KGIVGQFF

-468 ATAVL
+468 AVAVL

-485 LSSVWH
+485 LSSVWR
-491 DPAASRFK
+491 DPPGSRFSK
-499 RVPWLGRF
+499 APWLGRF
-507 MNRVES
+507 MDRVERG
-513 VVEWVHAVYG
+513 VEWVHAVYG
-523 RMLEWAISTRQRRV
+523 RILEWAISDTKHRLR
-537 YVPVFGLWKAARTG
+537 VPVIGIWAAMRTG
-551 DWSEARPR
+551 SWSALKPR
-559 WAKIS
+559 WANIT

-571 TAFLIFCSSF
+571 AAVLIFAASF

-603 LNTPVGTSLEFT
+603 LNTPVGTSLEST
-615 DVKTREVEAILK
+615 DAKVRDVEAVLK
-627 RFPEVVLAMTTVG
+627 QFPEIALATTTVG
-640 NAWDG
+640 SWDG

-653 KLVDRDKRKRSQK
+653 TLTPRGARARSQK
-666 DLERDIRDALKPI
+666 DLEHAIRQALRPI

-694 NLLGPDPDTLKTLIN
+694 NLLGPDPEILKRLIN
-709 EFAAKVAKVPGIA
+709 EFAEKVAKVPGIA

-753 VGATV
+753 VGSTV

-769 WLGPDGQNYEVNVQ
+769 WLGPDLQNYEVNVQ
-783 LPKQGRQLASDLG
+783 LPKEGRRLASDLG
-796 NLYLSTNKR
+796 NLYISTSKR
-805 GPDGELRMVPLRQV
+805 GPDGELRMVPLRQI
-819 AEIVESTSPQI
+819 AEIVETTSPQI

-860 IVNETVLPPGYRFAI
+860 IIETTKLPPGYRFVI
-875 AGQQEDTEESA
+875 AGEQEDTQESFVA
-886 SALFAALAMAII
+886 LVSALSLAII

-913 PLAIMAS
+913 PIAIMAS

-927 VLLALMLTGTTLN
+927 VLLALLLTGTTLN

-962 DFANRSRRG
+962 DFANRARRG
-971 GAALHDALLTAG
+971 GASLYDALTSAG

-1001 LPLALGLGESGE
+1001 LPLALGLGEGGE

-1043 LDRYMEWHRARRSLR
+1043 LDRLMVWRKARRS
-1058 AMRAALVGSP
+1058 AVHAPADAAD
-1068 HAGEA
+1068 
-1073 RAPQTGAVNTPAT
+1073 APAP

>member
-9 KNPVFATMVMV
+9 NNPVFATMVMV
-20 GIVVLGVFSYT
+20 GIVVLGVFSYA
-31 RLRVEQMPDVTL
+31 RLRVEQMPDVAL
-43 PFCNV
+43 PFVNV
-48 ITVYPGASPEAVE
+48 QTAYPGASPEVVE
-61 TDVSKPIEY
+61 SDVSKPIEY

-97 QGTDITRAIQDARDK
+97 LGTDVTRAIQDARDK
-112 IALIRSNFPRDVKDP
+112 IALVRPSFPRDVKDP
-127 QVVRVDVEDNRPTMS
+127 QVVRVEIEDNRPTAS
-142 LAVISPTVDLR
+142 LAVLSPTVELR

-161 TIVKTLEHI
+161 TIVKAIENI
-170 PGVAQIDVNGRVT
+170 PGVAQVIVNGRVT

-192 SSLASLGIGVDQVMA
+192 SALASLGIGVDQVMT

-215 VPAGRITRGR
+215 VPAGRITRGH
-225 NDSVVRVEG
+225 NDSIVRVEG

-271 SISRINGRPSITLD
+271 SISRINGRPSITID
-285 IRKAQDA
+285 VRKAQDA

-297 GRGVADALRELKT
+297 GQGLRQAMESLKS
-310 RLPQDVDVQITYSQA
+310 RLPQDVEVQLVYSQA
-325 LQAERSVKRVKETIV
+325 DEVERSIARVKATII
-340 EGGLLTVLIVFL
+340 EGALLTVLIVFL

-357 RSTIITGLTLPISV
+357 RSTIITGLTLPIAV

-382 FTLNMMTLMALS
+382 FTLNTMTLMALS

-418 KSHPTAAREGTDEI
+418 KNHRAAAREGTDEI

-453 KGLIGQFF
+453 KGIVGQFF
-461 FQFGLTV
+461 LQFGLTV
-468 ATAVL
+468 AVAVL

-485 LSSVWH
+485 LSSVWR
-491 DPAASRFK
+491 DPPGSRFS

-507 MNRVES
+507 MDRVER
-513 VVEWVHAVYG
+513 VVEWVHGIYG
-523 RMLEWAISTRQRRV
+523 RLLEWAISDKRHRLYIPTV
-537 YVPVFGLWKAARTG
+537 SLWTAARTG
-551 DWSEARPR
+551 QWHALNPR
-559 WAKIS
+559 WSTITH
-564 NRGIVLW
+564 RGIVLW
-571 TAFLIFCSSF
+571 TALLIFFSSF
-581 ALLPLIGKE
+581 ALVPFIGKE
-590 LQPQVDESFISLR
+590 FSPQVDESFISLR
-603 LNTPVGTSLEFT
+603 LNTPVGTSLEST
-615 DVKTREVEAILK
+615 DSKVREVELALK
-627 RFPEVVLAMTTVG
+627 QFPEIVLAMTTVG
-640 NAWDG
+640 SWDG

-653 KLVDRDKRKRSQK
+653 KLTERSARGRSQK
-666 DLERDIRDALKPI
+666 DLEQAIRTALKPI
-679 PGIELALGYD
+679 PGIELAVGYD
-689 RPIWV
+689 RPIWI
-694 NLLGPDPDTLKTLIN
+694 NLLGPDPDTLKQLIN
-709 EFAAKVAKVPGIA
+709 EFAEKVAKVPGIA

-728 KALNP
+728 KAANP

-753 VGATV
+753 LGSTV

-783 LPKQGRQLASDLG
+783 LPREGRRLASDIG
-796 NLYLSTNKR
+796 NLYISTNKR
-805 GPDGELRMVPLRQV
+805 GPDGDLRMVPLRQV
-819 AEIVESTSPQI
+819 AEIVETTSPQI

-860 IVNETVLPPGYRFAI
+860 IIDATVLPPGYRFAV
-875 AGQQEDTEESA
+875 AGQQEDTQESMA
-886 SALFAALAMAII
+886 ALLSALGLAII

-913 PLAIMAS
+913 PVAIMAS

-927 VLLALMLTGTTLN
+927 VLLALLLTGTTLN
-940 ILSMIG
+940 IFSMIG

-971 GAALHDALLTAG
+971 GAALHEALLSAG

-1001 LPLALGLGESGE
+1001 LPLALGLGEGGE

-1043 LDRYMEWHRARRSLR
+1043 LDALFEWHKARRVSR
-1058 AMRAALVGSP
+1058 AGAA
-1068 HAGEA
+1068 
-1073 RAPQTGAVNTPAT
+1073 APAH
-1086 GD
+1086 GDD